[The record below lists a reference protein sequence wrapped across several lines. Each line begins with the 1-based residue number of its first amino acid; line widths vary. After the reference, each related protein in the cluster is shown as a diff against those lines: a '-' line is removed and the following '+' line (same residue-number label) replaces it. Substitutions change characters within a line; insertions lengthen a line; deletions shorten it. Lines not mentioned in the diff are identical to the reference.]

1 MKKDI
6 DFSPVTGVK
15 IAIAKQDT
23 ETGTEW
29 AVYLINYNLIELTTV
44 MITSQGYGHLEG
56 ELRKTSTLRH
66 LIEELGAD
74 SVARIEPIDPAVFSL
89 TNEFWVSYYIL
100 DQIFDK
106 KFIFTPGSFDPATSA
121 ISQNWVWR
129 EYFTPNF

>member
-15 IAIAKQDT
+15 MAIAKT
-23 ETGTEW
+23 EDKMGTAW
-29 AVYLINYNLIELTTV
+29 AVYLINFNLIELKTV
-44 MITSQGYGHLEG
+44 LITSKGYGHLDG
-56 ELRKTSTLRH
+56 EVRKTSTLRH

-74 SVARIEPIDPAVFSL
+74 SFARIEPIDPAVFSL

-106 KFIFTPGSFDPATSA
+106 KFIFTPGSFDPVHLHFIPELGLEGILHS
-121 ISQNWVWR
+121 
-129 EYFTPNF
+129 